1 MSQLD
6 ELKKYTT
13 VVADTGDIE
22 SIKKFAPQDA
32 TTNPSLVL
40 KAAQLPQY
48 QPLIADAIGKARRQ
62 GGSAETQLINACD
75 QVAVDIGSEALRH
88 VPGRIS
94 TEVDARFAWDRGM
107 CVAKARKLIQLYE
120 KNGIGPERI
129 LIKLAATW
137 AGIRAAEELEQS
149 GINCNLTLLFSF
161 AQARACA
168 EAGVFLISPFVGR
181 IYDWYQKHQ
190 PQSAYQVDSDP
201 GVVSVRQIYQY
212 YKSHGYDT
220 VVMGASFRRIE
231 QIQALAGCDRLTI
244 SPALLD
250 ELAAS
255 EGVLTRQLT
264 PGSVTETRPSPMT
277 QAEFLWQH
285 HQDPMA
291 VEKLAEGIRLFA
303 VDQVK
308 LEQQIQQML

>member
-1 MSQLD
+1 M
-6 ELKKYTT
+6 
-13 VVADTGDIE
+13 
-22 SIKKFAPQDA
+22 
-32 TTNPSLVL
+32 
-40 KAAQLPQY
+40 
-48 QPLIADAIGKARRQ
+48 
-62 GGSAETQLINACD
+62 
-75 QVAVDIGSEALRH
+75 
-88 VPGRIS
+88 
-94 TEVDARFAWDRGM
+94 
-107 CVAKARKLIQLYE
+107 
-120 KNGIGPERI
+120 
-129 LIKLAATW
+129 
-137 AGIRAAEELEQS
+137 EQS

-231 QIQALAGCDRLTI
+231 QIRALAGCDRLTI

-264 PGSVTETRPSPMT
+264 PGCVTETRPSPMT